1 MKMRC
6 ALITILLPGI
16 AWSLFGAEPTKDWAL
31 VKQTNG
37 VAIYSRPH
45 EGSNLKEFKAIG
57 EIDVPTETVHK
68 VIDDVEAYTSFMP
81 YTAECR
87 VIERNRDSILTY
99 QRVSPKIVSDRDYTL
114 RIEKKSWPVE
124 NGLAYLNRWEPANE
138 HGPAAK
144 PGVFRVTVCEG
155 SWLLEPAGEGKTR
168 ATYSVFTDSGIVGP
182 AFIANTIST
191 TGISKLFA
199 AVRKKLKTQNIS
211 RNKSS
216 DVKFSRFRLS

>member
-1 MKMRC
+1 MKREAAIIAFLAGM
-6 ALITILLPGI
+6 ALSVF
-16 AWSLFGAEPTKDWAL
+16 AAEPSQSEDWKL
-31 VKQTNG
+31 IKQSSG

-45 EGSNLKEFKAIG
+45 PGSRLKEFKAVG
-57 EIDVPTETVHK
+57 EIDAATKTVHN

-81 YTAECR
+81 YTTECR
-87 VIERNRDSILTY
+87 VIERKQDSILTY

-114 RIEKKSWPVE
+114 RIQEKSWPVE

-138 HGPAAK
+138 HGPAEK
-144 PGVFRVTVCEG
+144 PGIFRVKVCEG

-199 AVRKKLKTQNIS
+199 AVRKQ
-211 RNKSS
+211 
-216 DVKFSRFRLS
+216 VKDPKYQSK

>member
-1 MKMRC
+1 MKREATIIAFLAGT
-6 ALITILLPGI
+6 ALSIFAADPGQN
-16 AWSLFGAEPTKDWAL
+16 ADWKV
-31 VKQTNG
+31 VKQNSG
-37 VAIYSRPH
+37 VTIYSRPH
-45 EGSNLKEFKAIG
+45 PGSHLKEFKAVG
-57 EIDVPTETVHK
+57 EIDAATKTVHN

-81 YTAECR
+81 YTTECR
-87 VIERNRDSILTY
+87 VIARKDDSILTY

-114 RIEKKSWPVE
+114 RIQKKSWPVE

-138 HGPAAK
+138 DGPAEK
-144 PGVFRVTVCEG
+144 PGVFRVKVCNG

-199 AVRKKLKTQNIS
+199 AVRKQAKDPKYQS
-211 RNKSS
+211 K
-216 DVKFSRFRLS
+216 

>member
-1 MKMRC
+1 MKREATIIAFLAGT
-6 ALITILLPGI
+6 ALSIFAADPGQN
-16 AWSLFGAEPTKDWAL
+16 ADWKV
-31 VKQTNG
+31 VKQNSG
-37 VAIYSRPH
+37 VTIYSRPH
-45 EGSNLKEFKAIG
+45 PGSHLKEFKAVG
-57 EIDVPTETVHK
+57 EIDAATKTVHN

-81 YTAECR
+81 YTTECR
-87 VIERNRDSILTY
+87 VIARKDDSILTY

-114 RIEKKSWPVE
+114 RIQKKSWPVE

-138 HGPAAK
+138 DGPAEK
-144 PGVFRVTVCEG
+144 PGVFRVKVCVG

-199 AVRKKLKTQNIS
+199 AVRKQAKDPKYQS
-211 RNKSS
+211 K
-216 DVKFSRFRLS
+216 

>member
-1 MKMRC
+1 
-6 ALITILLPGI
+6 
-16 AWSLFGAEPTKDWAL
+16 
-31 VKQTNG
+31 
-37 VAIYSRPH
+37 
-45 EGSNLKEFKAIG
+45 
-57 EIDVPTETVHK
+57 

-81 YTAECR
+81 YTTECR
-87 VIERNRDSILTY
+87 VIERKQDSILTY

-114 RIEKKSWPVE
+114 RIQEKSWPVE

-138 HGPAAK
+138 HGPAEK
-144 PGVFRVTVCEG
+144 PGIFRVKVCEG

-199 AVRKKLKTQNIS
+199 AVRKQ
-211 RNKSS
+211 
-216 DVKFSRFRLS
+216 VKDPKYQSK